1 MIGRLANV
9 IYWICSAAA
18 IMCLLAAA
26 AAAIAGYAGVNETRM
41 SASDAVFLA
50 SSFAGTGLLVWLLG
64 RATRYILA
72 GV

>member
-9 IYWICSAAA
+9 IYWICSAFA

-26 AAAIAGYAGVNETRM
+26 AAAFAGYSGLSETRM
-41 SASDAVFLA
+41 SASDAIFLA
-50 SSFAGTGLLVWLLG
+50 SSLAGTGLLAWLFG

>member
-9 IYWICSAAA
+9 IYWVCSAFA
-18 IMCLLAAA
+18 IMCLLAAVA
-26 AAAIAGYAGVNETRM
+26 AALAGYAGLNETRM
-41 SASDAVFLA
+41 SASDAVFMA
-50 SSFAGTGLLVWLLG
+50 SSFAITGLLVWLVG